1 MGFKVI
7 FSFYRKRDCQRRW
20 DTCRTNAFGVWY
32 AVRLGHTYP
41 MKHLVL
47 LDANHLMHRAYWA
60 IQRNLATSAGERTN
74 AVFGVASMLLTLMAR
89 EQPDVLIAC
98 FDEGKETFRHKDH
111 AGYKA
116 GRPETPDDFYA
127 QIPRVHQCLASFG
140 IPVFSDP
147 KFEADD
153 LIGTLAK
160 RGVEAGYTVTIVTG
174 DRDLFQMADAG
185 IRIAVPH
192 KGYAT
197 PEYLDA
203 AGVAEKLGVTP
214 AQIPDYKGLTGDPS
228 DNLKGVKGIGPKTAA
243 ELLQTFSSLEGVYA
257 HLAEIR
263 ESVRKKLEAD
273 RESAFFCKKL
283 AVLVTD
289 VPVTVDFGELA
300 RRRAAIGDIDR
311 FFALLEFFTLRRRF
325 HAFVTDDA
333 YAREHFTGELQ
344 PEIIAEEERAGEKRM
359 TEEQLPLL
367 D

>member
-1 MGFKVI
+1 
-7 FSFYRKRDCQRRW
+7 
-20 DTCRTNAFGVWY
+20 
-32 AVRLGHTYP
+32 

-60 IQRNLATSAGERTN
+60 IQRNLATSKGEQTN

-89 EQPDVLIAC
+89 EHPDVLIAC
-98 FDEGKETFRHKDH
+98 FDAGKETFRHKDH
-111 AGYKA
+111 AEYKA

-153 LIGTLAK
+153 LIGTLAR
-160 RGVEAGYTVTIVTG
+160 RGREAGYTVTIVTG
-174 DRDLFQMADAG
+174 DRDLWQMADG
-185 IRIAVPH
+185 SIRIAIPH
-192 KGYAT
+192 KGYAM

-203 AGVAEKLGVTP
+203 SGVTQKIGVTP
-214 AQIPDYKGLTGDPS
+214 AQIPDYKGLTGDSS
-228 DNLKGVKGIGPKTAA
+228 DNLKGVKGIGPKTAVT
-243 ELLQTFSSLEGVYA
+243 LLQEYHSLESVYA
-257 HLAEIR
+257 HLPAIR
-263 ESVRKKLEAD
+263 ENVRQKLAAD

-283 AVLVTD
+283 AILVMD
-289 VPVTVDFGELA
+289 VPVTVDFEELA
-300 RRRAAIGDIDR
+300 RRRAAIEDIDR

-325 HAFVTDDA
+325 HTFVTDDA
-333 YAREHFTGELQ
+333 YAREHFTGEVR
-344 PEIIAEEERAGEKRM
+344 PEIVTEEMEGRGERRM